1 MEGDQEEYS
10 AVLNFMVG
18 QMNLQVLTEKFL
30 WFVISSPFMSIY
42 TNLLINLR
50 SPRDCP
56 SSGWVGRRVV
66 IRACTC

>member
-1 MEGDQEEYS
+1 MEGDQEDYS

-42 TNLLINLR
+42 TNGVHLCDAR
-50 SPRDCP
+50 CQK
-56 SSGWVGRRVV
+56 
-66 IRACTC
+66 